1 MLTCGLDLAKL
12 TCVRTVNIHEAKSQL
27 SRILAAVEK
36 GEEIVVARAGRPV
49 AKLVP
54 FREEGPKPEPG
65 KWRGTV
71 SVHEKFDEED
81 ERVTAAFEGRQ
92 A

>member
-1 MLTCGLDLAKL
+1 MK
-12 TCVRTVNIHEAKSQL
+12 TVNVHEAKSQL
-27 SRILAAVEK
+27 SRLLAAVEK

-54 FREEGPKPEPG
+54 FREDRPKPEPG
-65 KWRGTV
+65 KWRGKV
-71 SVHEKFDEED
+71 FIDGQFDEED
-81 ERVTAAFEGRQ
+81 DRITAAFEGRD